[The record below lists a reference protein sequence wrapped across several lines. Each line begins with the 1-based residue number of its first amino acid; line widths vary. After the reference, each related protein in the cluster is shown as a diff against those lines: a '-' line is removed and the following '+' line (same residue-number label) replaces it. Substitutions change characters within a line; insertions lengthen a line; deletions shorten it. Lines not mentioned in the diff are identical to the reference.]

1 MAKTKKPKREF
12 SKTLL
17 IQESALMWVHTIAHI
32 LLAFYCIFKGYGG
45 SLPWLT
51 ASASLPWAAYGVSQ
65 VYYYK
70 KSLVENSKGGIKYES
85 VLAELE
91 QAAAK
96 AQGVY
101 EEEPYVDESYYEAPY
116 ADYNNGNSEVDLD
129 YGI

>member
-1 MAKTKKPKREF
+1 MAKTKKTREF

-32 LLAFYCIFKGYGG
+32 LLAFYCIYKGFGG

-70 KSLVENSKGGIKYES
+70 KSLVENSKGGVKYES

-91 QAAAK
+91 KAAAK
-96 AQGVY
+96 AQGTY
-101 EEEPYVDESYYEAPY
+101 TEKPYVDESYYEAPY
-116 ADYNNGNSEVDLD
+116 ANYDNTSSDTDLD